1 MTTNLAG
8 QRPGNSTEQLP
19 VTRLEV
25 VDHLES
31 AFAGASAS
39 KSEVLAEAEHT
50 GARPEVMELLQ
61 TLPERRFTRMNELWT
76 ELQDVPIEL

>member
-8 QRPGNSTEQLP
+8 QRPGNSTDQLP

-25 VDHLES
+25 VDHLGA
-31 AFAGASAS
+31 AFAKASAS
-39 KSEVLAEAEHT
+39 KAEVLAEAERA
-50 GARPEVMELLQ
+50 GARTEVIRLLQ